1 MLDHKHINLFN
12 LSTNNTN
19 LYRGDTE
26 FNQTYSMYKIE
37 VSYNNDKIILF
48 YLYCTCIRISNDID
62 LKHVKKKSLGWMLT
76 RMI

>member
-1 MLDHKHINLFN
+1 MLDHKHINFFN

-37 VSYNNDKIILF
+37 VSYNNDKIIIF
-48 YLYCTCIRISNDID
+48 YLYCTCIRI
-62 LKHVKKKSLGWMLT
+62 
-76 RMI
+76 